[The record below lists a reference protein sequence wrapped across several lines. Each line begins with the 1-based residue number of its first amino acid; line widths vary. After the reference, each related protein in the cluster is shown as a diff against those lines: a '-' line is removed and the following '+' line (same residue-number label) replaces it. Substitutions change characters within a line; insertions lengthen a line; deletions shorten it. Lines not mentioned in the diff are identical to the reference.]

1 MPAKL
6 LTPEEMRAFRD
17 HWQPPTAAPI
27 PQAIPPAPAPAAP
40 PTAPPA
46 RQAARPP
53 IYLDA
58 MTPDELAG
66 FYAEFGYEL
75 GERPAPNTMQ
85 RPWNNPDPLA
95 RRERLRKAEMNRI
108 AIAQMRREKAAVESA
123 RIAKLEAGRM
133 TREATL
139 KASSD
144 ELRANAD
151 KQGVGGYGGL
161 YEGIDIRE
169 PGSFALPAVRPS
181 ITFRDQQ
188 EAARRARRQGA
199 NQPPPPQLGS
209 DAYTQELAAAGMA
222 DATVVVAAAPQPQP
236 AAAAPQPHVG
246 KASKLSP
253 ATFADLLRKKFGM

>member
-58 MTPDELAG
+58 MTPDELSS

-75 GERPAPNTMQ
+75 GDAPAPNTMQ
-85 RPWNNPDPLA
+85 RPWNNPDPRA
-95 RRERLRKAEMNRI
+95 RRERLRKAQMNEI

-123 RIAKLEAGRM
+123 RIAKLEAARM
-133 TREATL
+133 TREKTL
-139 KASSD
+139 AASSD
-144 ELRANAD
+144 ELRAQAD
-151 KQGVGGYGGL
+151 KQGLGGSGGL
-161 YEGIDIRE
+161 SEGIEIRE
-169 PGSFALPAVRPS
+169 PWRPLPPPRPS
-181 ITFRDQQ
+181 LTIRDQQ
-188 EAARRARRQGA
+188 EAARRLRRQEA
-199 NQPPPPQLGS
+199 NQPPPQLGS
-209 DAYTQELAAAGMA
+209 DAYSQELAAAGMA
-222 DATVVVAAAPQPQP
+222 DATVVVAAAPQPPQP
-236 AAAAPQPHVG
+236 TPAAPQPHVT
-246 KASKLSP
+246 KASKLS
-253 ATFADLLRKKFGM
+253 ATAFADLLRKKFGM

>member
-1 MPAKL
+1 MPARL
-6 LTPEEMRAFRD
+6 LTPEEMRAFRA
-17 HWQPPTAAPI
+17 WRPPTPT

-40 PTAPPA
+40 PTAQPPA
-46 RQAARPP
+46 RPAARQP

-123 RIAKLEAGRM
+123 RIAKLEAARM
-133 TREATL
+133 TREKTL
-139 KASSD
+139 AASSD
-144 ELRANAD
+144 ELRAQAD

-161 YEGIDIRE
+161 YEGIEIRE
-169 PGSFALPAVRPS
+169 PGSFAIPAPRPS
-181 ITFRDQQ
+181 RTLRDDQ
-188 EAARRARRQGA
+188 EAARRRKRQEA
-199 NQPPPPQLGS
+199 NQPPTQLGS

-222 DATVVVAAAPQPQP
+222 DATVVVAAAPQPPQP
-236 AAAAPQPHVG
+236 AAAAPTQHVT

-253 ATFADLLRKKFGM
+253 AAFGELLAKKFGFR

>member
-1 MPAKL
+1 MPARL
-6 LTPEEMRAFRD
+6 LTPEEMRAFRA
-17 HWQPPTAAPI
+17 WRPPTPT

-40 PTAPPA
+40 PTAQPPA
-46 RQAARPP
+46 RPAARQP

-188 EAARRARRQGA
+188 EAARRLRRQEA
-199 NQPPPPQLGS
+199 NQPPPQLGS
-209 DAYTQELAAAGMA
+209 DAYTQELAAAGVS
-222 DATVVVAAAPQPQP
+222 DVVVAAAPQPQP
-236 AAAAPQPHVG
+236 TTAAAPQPHVT
-246 KASKLSP
+246 KASRLSP
-253 ATFADLLRKKFGM
+253 AAFGELLAKKFGFR